1 LHHLFKAQEI
11 LGLMLL
17 SWHNIYFYITLMKN
31 IRNSIKLREF
41 DKFEKVFLEQY
52 YSGDIELK

>member
-1 LHHLFKAQEI
+1 
-11 LGLMLL
+11 
-17 SWHNIYFYITLMKN
+17 MKN